1 MAREF
6 VGEVTDGRIVL
17 PESERARLKDYA
29 KGLTG
34 RIVISVRPFRSQRSL
49 KQNSRMWA
57 LLTVAAQELG
67 EHSAEDLHES
77 VAMHLLKLPD
87 DEKTGLPRRKRTP
100 KLNTAEFASYTDQI
114 EMFFRSELHLS
125 LDGWEHEAEKLG

>member
-6 VGEVTDGRIVL
+6 VGEIADGRIVL
-17 PESERARLKDYA
+17 PESEKARLRDYA
-29 KGLTG
+29 KGLSG
-34 RIVISVRPFRSQRSL
+34 RVVVSVRPFRSQRSL

-67 EHSAEDLHES
+67 EHSVDDLHES
-77 VAMHLLKLPD
+77 VAMHLLRLPD

-100 KLNTAEFASYTDQI
+100 KLNTAEFAAYTDQV
-114 EMFFRSELHLS
+114 EMFFRADLRLS
-125 LDGWEHEAEKLG
+125 LDGWEHEAEQLG